1 MGNLEQSFLCI
12 QYQLKFSLP
21 FINSEPRV
29 YFERAKY
36 IVDENA
42 DICHVTV
49 KRAGSDLSKAASVVI
64 RSKKTNPVS
73 AKGTKKIYWVYKCL
87 GI

>member
-1 MGNLEQSFLCI
+1 
-12 QYQLKFSLP
+12 
-21 FINSEPRV
+21 
-29 YFERAKY
+29 
-36 IVDENA
+36 VDENA

-73 AKGTKKIYWVYKCL
+73 AKGKKKIYWVYKCL